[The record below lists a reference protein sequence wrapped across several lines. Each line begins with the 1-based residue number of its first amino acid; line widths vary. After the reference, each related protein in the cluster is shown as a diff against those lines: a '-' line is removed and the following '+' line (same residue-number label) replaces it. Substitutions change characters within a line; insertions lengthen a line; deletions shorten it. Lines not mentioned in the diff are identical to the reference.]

1 MVVVPKDYH
10 IKNELESAN
19 IQCISHDQALKEDIR
34 ALRIGMLNIMP
45 QAESYEYSLLNPLGQ
60 SVIQIEPVW
69 IRLETHTYSSSNQQ
83 HLASVYISF
92 EQAIKKEY
100 LDGLLLTGA
109 PVEEIPFEQVT
120 YWDEILRI
128 LKYAHHNIASTLGI
142 CWGGLALAKYLGIEK
157 ELFPKKIFGVY
168 ETTNLNRHHRITGNM
183 DDVFF
188 CPQSRHSG
196 ISDPVMEK
204 AKDDGVVNLLA
215 YAGEAGYTM
224 FESTDQRFLM
234 HLGHPEY
241 EPERLVHE
249 YKRDKEKGRTDVDAP
264 VNLDIEKPL
273 NTWRGHRTEL
283 FNQWI
288 KYIHETT
295 RY

>member
-10 IKNELESAN
+10 IKTELENAN
-19 IQCISHDQALKEDIR
+19 IQCISQEQALKEDIR
-34 ALRIGMLNIMP
+34 ALRIGILNIMP
-45 QAESYEYSLLNPLGQ
+45 QAETYEYSLLYPLGQ

-69 IRLETHTYSSSNQQ
+69 IRLKTHTYSSSDQQ
-83 HLASVYISF
+83 HLDSVYVTF
-92 EQAIKKEY
+92 QEAIKKEY

-109 PVEEIPFEQVT
+109 PVEEIPFEKVT

-128 LKYAHHNIASTLGI
+128 LKYATHNIASTLGI
-142 CWGGLALAKYLGIEK
+142 CWGGLALAKFLGIEK
-157 ELFPKKIFGVY
+157 ELFPRKIFGVY
-168 ETTNLNRHHRITGNM
+168 ETRNLRPNHRITGNM
-183 DDVFF
+183 DDIFY

-196 ISDPVMEK
+196 IADAVLED
-204 AKDDGVVNLLA
+204 ARDRGIVILLA
-215 YAGEAGYTM
+215 YAGEAGYTI
-224 FESTDQRFLM
+224 FECPDHRFIM

-249 YKRDKEKGRTDVDAP
+249 YLRDKKKGRTDVDPP
-264 VNLDIEKPL
+264 VNLDIEHPL
-273 NTWRGHRTEL
+273 NRWRSHRTEL

-295 RY
+295 SY